1 MRSAPAKAGAALR
14 RDTMGW
20 RPASK
25 RRAPPDIAKDYD
37 GEVPMAAANDKLFQ
51 AWSDFPS

>member
-1 MRSAPAKAGAALR
+1 
-14 RDTMGW
+14 MGW